1 VTPDSAAGLLAVL
14 STLKDV
20 GAFGVLGMGCWLLL
34 TSRIVTRGH
43 LDDVVAGKNAEIAK
57 AEAREAEWR
66 RLAVRGA
73 DEILPPLVTVA
84 RTRVREQLR
93 ELHEAQEP

>member
-1 VTPDSAAGLLAVL
+1 MTPESAAGLLAVL

-43 LDDVVAGKNAEIAK
+43 LNDVVAGKNAEIAK

-73 DEILPPLVTVA
+73 DEILPPLVAVA
-84 RTRVREQLR
+84 RMRVREQLR

>member
-1 VTPDSAAGLLAVL
+1 MTPEGAAGLLAIL
-14 STLKDV
+14 STMKDV
-20 GAFGVLGMGCWLLL
+20 GAFGVLGVGVWLLL

-43 LDDVVAGKNAEIAK
+43 FNDVVAGKNAEILK

-73 DEILPPLVTVA
+73 DEIIPPLV
-84 RTRVREQLR
+84 RDVRGQIGERLR
-93 ELHEAQEP
+93 ELREPQ

>member
-1 VTPDSAAGLLAVL
+1 VSPEGAAGLLAVL
-14 STLKDV
+14 GTMKDI
-20 GAFGVLGMGCWLLL
+20 GAFSVLGVGVWLLL

-43 LDDVVAGKNAEIAK
+43 LNDVVAGKNAEIAK

-73 DEILPPLVTVA
+73 DEIIPPLVRDA
-84 RTRVREQLR
+84 RGQVGERMRELR
-93 ELHEAQEP
+93 EPQ

>member
-1 VTPDSAAGLLAVL
+1 MTPDNAAALLALL
-14 STLKDV
+14 STIKDV
-20 GAFGVLGMGCWLLL
+20 GAFGVLGMGVWLLL

-43 LDDVVAGKNAEIAK
+43 LNDVVAGKNAEITK

-73 DEILPPLVTVA
+73 DEIIPPLVRDA
-84 RTRVREQLR
+84 RAQIGERLRDLR
-93 ELHEAQEP
+93 EPQ